1 MRVTTLIEDENHD
14 VLGLEA
20 EKGLSLY
27 IQRDDDSILF
37 DTGATGIFV
46 ENAEKLG
53 VDLKD
58 VDVTAISHG
67 HFDHRGGL
75 RSFLK

>member
-1 MRVTTLIEDENHD
+1 MRVTTLIEDENHCFRFRS
-14 VLGLEA
+14 G
-20 EKGLSLY
+20 KGIVIY
-27 IQRDDDSILF
+27 IQGDDDSIQF